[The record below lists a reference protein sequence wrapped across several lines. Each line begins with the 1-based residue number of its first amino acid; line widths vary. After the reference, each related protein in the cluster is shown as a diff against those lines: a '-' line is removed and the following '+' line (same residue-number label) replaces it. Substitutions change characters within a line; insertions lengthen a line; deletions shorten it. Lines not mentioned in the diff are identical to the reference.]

1 MIRFILLEDTLI
13 YKAKIKKSIEQAM
26 AHESYQIEEFTKN
39 TIYSSDLMVYIID
52 YDQENSTSLINQI
65 EFKQNIYIIYL
76 SQSNINPYSFFG
88 QDLPIFDVIY
98 KYTQFEKQI
107 QKDILFLTKHFSK
120 NLEHEFLDLEN
131 QNIKVPKKEI
141 MELIILKD
149 KILIQGKNINQENY
163 TYIID
168 GSFSNI
174 QSEFAEQFQCQNKNH
189 FMTFRKGQ
197 LHLQVN
203 LTLIRKKQYVKP
215 YKDNQKQ
222 KILFLYHEGVKVRTI
237 SKLYSIPS
245 RTIYNWIKNE
255 RFIEASK
262 KAQKYDQIVKITKE

>member
-13 YKAKIKKSIEQAM
+13 YKAKIKKSIEQVM
-26 AHESYQIEEFTKN
+26 FYESYQIEEFTKN
-39 TIYSSDLMVYIID
+39 TIYSSDLMIYIID
-52 YDQENSTSLINQI
+52 YDQRNNTSLINQI
-65 EFKQNIYIIYL
+65 EFKHNMYIIYL
-76 SQSNINPYSFFG
+76 TQSNTNPYSLF
-88 QDLPIFDVIY
+88 QRKLPIFDVID
-98 KYTQFEKQI
+98 KYTQFEIQL
-107 QKDILFLTKHFSK
+107 QKDILFLTKHFS
-120 NLEHEFLDLEN
+120 NHLEHEFLDLEN

-163 TYIID
+163 TYIIH

-174 QSEFAEQFQCQNKNH
+174 QSEFVEQFQCQDENH

-203 LTLIRKKQYVKP
+203 LMLIRKKRYVKP
-215 YKDNQKQ
+215 YEDNQKQ
-222 KILFLYHEGVKVRTI
+222 KILFLYHEGVKVKTI
-237 SKLYSIPS
+237 SKLYAIPS

-255 RFIEASK
+255 RFTEASK